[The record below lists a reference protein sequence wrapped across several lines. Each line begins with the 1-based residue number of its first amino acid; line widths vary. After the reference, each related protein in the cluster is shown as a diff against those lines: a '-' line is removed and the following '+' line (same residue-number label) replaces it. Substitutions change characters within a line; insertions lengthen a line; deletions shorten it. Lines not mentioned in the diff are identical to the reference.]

1 MNINI
6 HSIVKNFP
14 LTNYDIL
21 MYNKQ
26 LLGEILKPEMNVNVE
41 GTITYKV
48 NYDYVETISMLSYD
62 NRKFY
67 EKNLIIKGKLIYD
80 KDTNEYFILYVDPMI
95 FYENSAVKVTPTF
108 IYTLNIIN
116 LTVVRCS
123 V

>member
-1 MNINI
+1 M
-6 HSIVKNFP
+6 
-14 LTNYDIL
+14 TNYDIL

-26 LLGEILKPEMNVNVE
+26 LLGEILKPEINVEVE
-41 GTITYKV
+41 GTISFKV

-95 FYENSAVKVTPTF
+95 FYENSPVKVTKQLF
-108 IYTLNIIN
+108 IHLIFFI
-116 LTVVRCS
+116 
-123 V
+123 

>member
-6 HSIVKNFP
+6 YSIVKNFP

-26 LLGEILKPEMNVNVE
+26 LLGEILKPEINVDVE
-41 GTITYKV
+41 GTISYKV

-95 FYENSAVKVTPTF
+95 FYENSAVKVNTNNYLYF
-108 IYTLNIIN
+108 
-116 LTVVRCS
+116 
-123 V
+123 